1 MTPLL
6 SDQEA
11 IVINRLV
18 YHFEPIHRREVVVFR
33 YPLEATQLFIKR
45 IAGVPG
51 DTVQIRQGLVYVK
64 WELGFRALRPNTT
77 WDLSAFGPIM
87 CPVLAIL
94 YWVIA
99 AAARMI
105 REFSALS
112 PGG

>member
-11 IVINRLV
+11 IIINRLV

-77 WDLSAFGPIM
+77 
-87 CPVLAIL
+87 
-94 YWVIA
+94 
-99 AAARMI
+99 
-105 REFSALS
+105 
-112 PGG
+112 